1 MAHIICCASFSSIC
15 LLAINEF
22 WIDGY
27 NKPILINVIY
37 VHIHAFRHSR
47 LPWTSVVYT
56 NKTTRCFQLFIINFS
71 LFFYLGLW
79 INLFHIKKHQKIEKE
94 QTTQRPKEKRINVQ
108 TTIYKATHKTK
119 DLVTRIPRLPVDFSL
134 RVFWR
139 KRTVYL
145 KIFWS
150 FSIETE
156 KNIILHD
163 LIYL

>member
-1 MAHIICCASFSSIC
+1 MSYMFTSMHS
-15 LLAINEF
+15 
-22 WIDGY
+22 G
-27 NKPILINVIY
+27 ILGCHELV
-37 VHIHAFRHSR
+37 
-47 LPWTSVVYT
+47 W
-56 NKTTRCFQLFIINFS
+56 FI
-71 LFFYLGLW
+71 
-79 INLFHIKKHQKIEKE
+79 
-94 QTTQRPKEKRINVQ
+94 Q

-119 DLVTRIPRLPVDFSL
+119 DIVTWIPRLPVDFSL

>member
-1 MAHIICCASFSSIC
+1 
-15 LLAINEF
+15 
-22 WIDGY
+22 
-27 NKPILINVIY
+27 
-37 VHIHAFRHSR
+37 
-47 LPWTSVVYT
+47 
-56 NKTTRCFQLFIINFS
+56 

-150 FSIETE
+150 FSIKTE
-156 KNIILHD
+156 KKNYITWFNLSIMFQANRNLWYLNQMRITSGWSFLHFLVLRFSNVGILNNSLMGNNCLMASIYFCFN
-163 LIYL
+163 LI